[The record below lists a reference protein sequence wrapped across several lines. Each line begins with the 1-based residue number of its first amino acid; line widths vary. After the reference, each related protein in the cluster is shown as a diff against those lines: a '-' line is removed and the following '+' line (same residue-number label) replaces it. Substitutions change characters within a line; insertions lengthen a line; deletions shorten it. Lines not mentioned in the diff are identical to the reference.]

1 MLKVAMSGSFLANN
15 MGLKNY
21 LKKALLLIIKYPSC
35 MSLNSISFFFFIKIS
50 LDTKLNRIIVFYAF
64 F

>member
-1 MLKVAMSGSFLANN
+1 MLKVAMSGSFLPNN

-35 MSLNSISFFFFIKIS
+35 MSLNSISFLFIKTS
-50 LDTKLNRIIVFYAF
+50 LDTKLNRIIVFYTF